1 MALIDTWELMPPSM
15 SAEKDEIRK
24 MFHDLIDAMLPYQ
37 DEKTGMWHQVINL
50 PNIAPTTWRS
60 RAAPSLPTPS

>member
-1 MALIDTWELMPPSM
+1 
-15 SAEKDEIRK
+15 

-50 PNIAPTTWRS
+50 PNIAPNY
-60 RAAPSLPTPS
+60 LE